1 MAWHAELWLCW
12 VYPQLDYDYT
22 YMMYTYAVWRWW
34 GGNCICD
41 CILEFTMVCYHI
53 YIYYIYIYLYMCIYD
68 YIIYIII
75 CTYTASPIAHFIAL
89 GILVPRRSPLLQR
102 GGWPWGCQLSSP
114 VEGGHVPHLGGATKG
129 AVHCCS
135 WAAQDSALGRWR
147 GWCVYTY
154 IIIIVV
160 VIIIYIYVCVC
171 LCVYVYVYAQT
182 TFCGCVS
189 LCIYAP
195 WRTMGGFKILPYLEG
210 NPTRQI
216 KVDVSRNRWL
226 RDVCTHIPGSLGWFF
241 VLAHLKIPRIKR
253 QGGHLV
259 ESAGYYS
266 GVLRS
271 GSISV
276 HIASGKR

>member
-1 MAWHAELWLCW
+1 MGGWIGPQGNAENWIGALAPWSIRSTWIALRPPVTWRRRRACTLRPDMAWHAELWLCW

-53 YIYYIYIYLYMCIYD
+53 YIYIYMCIYD

-75 CTYTASPIAHFIAL
+75 CTYIASPIAHFIAL

-154 IIIIVV
+154 IIIIIVVVVVVVVV
-160 VIIIYIYVCVC
+160 VIMCIYICVCVFVRVC
-171 LCVYVYVYAQT
+171 ICICTDNFLWVCIFMHLCAMKNHGRLQN
-182 TFCGCVS
+182 
-189 LCIYAP
+189 LA
-195 WRTMGGFKILPYLEG
+195 L
-210 NPTRQI
+210 
-216 KVDVSRNRWL
+216 SRGQS
-226 RDVCTHIPGSLGWFF
+226 H
-241 VLAHLKIPRIKR
+241 
-253 QGGHLV
+253 
-259 ESAGYYS
+259 
-266 GVLRS
+266 
-271 GSISV
+271 
-276 HIASGKR
+276 